1 MKHALIAFLVL
12 PAAAWAQED
21 AYSQLGLGHRVQITF
36 RSGATITGQLVA
48 VSRDPKEKIE
58 SVDYTKVS
66 ELTIDMSWEYTGLN
80 GTMSIRKDQI
90 KEIRKL
96 QALDRATLERLQ
108 KEKAAMVKALEQA
121 NRDREAA
128 EDARDKVALEAA
140 KKAMKAEA
148 IKGGLGEAE
157 EIKQLDK
164 LKLGF
169 ELLKKFPPPEWGPHR
184 IAEIAA
190 KAQRKQ
196 QPTPEES
203 DFAKNI
209 DAWVMANS
217 YREAKKSMNEGP
229 KGETPAPAPAP
240 EKKP

>member
-1 MKHALIAFLVL
+1 MKPVLIAFLVL
-12 PAAAWAQED
+12 SAAAWAQED
-21 AYSQLGLGHRVQITF
+21 VYPQLALGHRIQITF

-48 VSRDPKEKIE
+48 ISRDPKEKIE
-58 SVDYTKVS
+58 AVDYTKVS
-66 ELTIDMSWEYTGLN
+66 ELTLDMSWEYTGLT

-108 KEKAAMVKALEQA
+108 KERESMKKAIEQA
-121 NRDREAA
+121 ERERRTA

-140 KKAMKAEA
+140 KKATKDAA
-148 IKGGLGEAE
+148 AKGGLGEAE

-169 ELLKKFPPPEWGPHR
+169 ELLKKFPPPEWGPQK
-184 IAEIAA
+184 ISEIAA
-190 KAQRKQ
+190 KATRKQ
-196 QPTPEES
+196 PVTPEEQE
-203 DFAKNI
+203 FAKNI
-209 DAWVMANS
+209 DAWVTANS
-217 YREAKKSMNEGP
+217 YREAKKNMSEGP
-229 KGETPAPAPAP
+229 KGETPAPAP